1 MTKLL
6 LLPIVGAACALT
18 CNAAPRDALRFNPD
32 AFTVDSIT
40 MPMGNVVKFK
50 AFEGIYYVTNV
61 EDSAYQKLNLYV
73 PLDLKGRTDGEIPI
87 LMRNNVGGYMAS
99 PAGTPTPADA
109 TGRALEEGYVVCIP
123 GARGN
128 GSAVTRDGK
137 TIYTGTAP
145 AGLLDLKAATRYLH
159 YNDDLIPGNS
169 DRIFTDGTSAGGA
182 MSALQGATGDAAE
195 YEPYLGKMGAADASD
210 AVYASICYCP
220 ITDLNHADMEYE
232 WLYGRLNSGI
242 RHLSADQAAVSVEL
256 SALCPAYLNSLGLRD
271 SEGNPV
277 TADNYMDYLKTFIM
291 ASAQRA
297 LEEGCEISDTIGIER
312 YAKPRP
318 TFAQRLGAG
327 PVNGGMAPGA
337 PRPPKTEY
345 TDYVTDL
352 DWTKYLTYVASQTP
366 LKTPP
371 AFDAY
376 GVLNDAATPENRV
389 FGDTEGNPSN
399 FTDFSLRKRTGNPQ
413 AHLSAELQKRVSL
426 MNPMDFIND
435 SANGIAPHW
444 YIRHGAKDRDT
455 SFLVPLNLATRLR
468 NCGYDVDFAL
478 PWNRPHSGDYNL
490 DDLFRWIALVNSE
503 SLSR

>member
-1 MTKLL
+1 MKKNFI
-6 LLPIVGAACALT
+6 LPVIGAVCALT
-18 CNAAPRDALRFNPD
+18 CSASPHDPLRFHPD
-32 AFTVDSIT
+32 AFRIDSIT

-50 AFEGIYYVTNV
+50 AYEGIFYVKNV

-73 PLDLKGRTDGEIPI
+73 PLDTKGRIDREIPI

-99 PAGTPTPADA
+99 PAGTPSPADA

-128 GSAVTRDGK
+128 GSSVVKSGK

-145 AGLLDLKAATRYLH
+145 NGLLDLKAATRYLH

-195 YEPYLGKMGAADASD
+195 YQSYLYAMGAADAPD

-232 WLYGRLNSGI
+232 WLYGRLNNGI
-242 RHLSADQAAVSVEL
+242 RHLDASQIAVSDEL
-256 SALCPAYLNSLGLRD
+256 AALCPSYINSLGLKD
-271 SEGNPV
+271 EKGNPV
-277 TADNYMDYLKTFIM
+277 TAGNYMEYLKTFIM
-291 ASAQRA
+291 ASAQKA
-297 LEEGCEISDTIGIER
+297 LEEGCEIPDSIGIVR

-327 PVNGGMAPGA
+327 PVNGGMAPGGA
-337 PRPPKTEY
+337 MPRRTEY
-345 TDYVTDL
+345 TDYVTDI
-352 DWTKYLTYVASQTP
+352 DWMKYLTYVATQTP

-399 FTDFSLRKRTGNPQ
+399 FTDFSLRKRTGNQ
-413 AHLSAELQKRVSL
+413 KAVLSAKLAERVRL
-426 MNPMDFIND
+426 MNPMDFIRED
-435 SANGIAPHW
+435 ATGIAAHW

-468 NCGYDVDFAL
+468 NAGYDVDFAL

-490 DDLFRWIALVNSE
+490 DDLFRWIEQVK
-503 SLSR
+503 